1 MAVYANLTV
10 DQGATF
16 SANIDVVDNDG
27 DALDLNGYT
36 VAGQL
41 RKASKM
47 HLAQAKKIE
56 AHIKAMEK
64 MAKKKK

>member
-1 MAVYANLTV
+1 MGGL
-10 DQGATF
+10 
-16 SANIDVVDNDG
+16 SPRPKK
-27 DALDLNGYT
+27 LK
-36 VAGQL
+36 
-41 RKASKM
+41 KASKM